1 MSTCSKD
8 RSRCIIRVSL
18 LGTICNALLALA
30 KIWAGIYGHST
41 ALMADAVNSLSDFIT
56 DIILLVFVKISG
68 KPQDH
73 DHRYGHGKYET
84 LATVIVAI
92 MMIIAG
98 SLLLF
103 DSLKTLWG
111 LYQGDVSLDPPS
123 YWSLVVAVG
132 SLITKDLLCRY
143 TITQAKTLGSSV
155 LHAKALDHRADTYML
170 IGVALGILCALI
182 FGAGWEIL
190 DPIAA
195 GIVSFFIMRMGIML
209 ILPAFNELMEISLP
223 INIINEIEDL
233 IFVIP
238 QIRGIRNLHTRSIGH
253 RYAIE
258 LDILLDG
265 EMSVAQAH
273 DITDQVEATLRNR
286 YGSATHVIVHVEP
299 FRRRIH

>member
-1 MSTCSKD
+1 MPSCSND

-18 LGTICNALLALA
+18 LGTVCNALLALA
-30 KIWAGIYGHST
+30 KFWAGVYGNST
-41 ALMADAVNSLSDFIT
+41 ALVADAVNSLSDFIT
-56 DIILLVFVKISG
+56 DIILLVFVRISG

-84 LATVIVAI
+84 LATAIVAI

-103 DSLKTLWG
+103 DSLETLWG
-111 LYQGDVSLDPPS
+111 IYRGEVQLEAPTYLT
-123 YWSLVVAVG
+123 LAIAVG

-143 TITQAKTLGSSV
+143 TITQAKALGSSV
-155 LHAKALDHRADTYML
+155 LHAKALDHRGDTYML
-170 IGVALGILCALI
+170 IGVALGILCALL

-195 GIVSFFIMRMGIML
+195 SVVSFFIMRMGIML
-209 ILPAFNELMEISLP
+209 ILPAFNELMDGSLP

-238 QIRGIRNLHTRSIGH
+238 EIRGIRNLHTRSVGS

-258 LDILLDG
+258 LDVLLDG

-286 YGSATHVIVHVEP
+286 YGSATHVVVHVEP
-299 FRRRIH
+299 FRRSIH